1 MLKIN
6 IKSVF
11 FICCIFISINM
22 QAQGIN
28 FQGVARSGNGVI
40 LASQKI
46 SLRLSIIA
54 SNSTGNTEYVESRI
68 INTNAQGIF
77 SIIIGD
83 TGTISTTGNFNG
95 INWKLGPKFLKVE
108 MDPNAGTNFINMGTT
123 QLQNVPYSFYTYGI
137 DASNISG
144 IVPIKSGGTGV
155 SSIAELKTSL
165 NIDKI
170 DNISDLNKPISN
182 AVQTNLNLKLDKSDT
197 TSLISK
203 IDVKLNKSD
212 TNFLSNRINLKLDK
226 SDTTSLFSK
235 IDVKLNKSDTNY
247 ISNRINLKLDKSD
260 TTSLIS
266 KIDVKLNKSDTNY
279 ISNRINLKL
288 NKPDTSDL
296 IINQITAG
304 KGNSKI
310 VSNTVFG
317 IDALKINTTGYG
329 NIAIGE
335 YTLSK
340 NTTGYNNTVVGSY
353 AQNSNTSGSNNV
365 AVGKSSLRNN
375 TTGNNNTSV
384 GSISLEKNTTGNEN
398 SAFGE
403 NSLNLNTTGNNNTG
417 LGANTLTQNS
427 SGSENVAVGSSSLTN
442 NTIGNGNI
450 SIGRLSL
457 TENTIGSINTAL
469 GYLSLKNNTTG
480 NTNTAIG
487 ANALEFNKTGN
498 ENIAIGYQ
506 ALNNNV
512 GNYGSIAI
520 GKNAMY
526 YSDNTTNGTQ
536 TYNVAVGHESLKG
549 SDAPANNTGKN
560 NTAIGSLTLYSNS
573 SGSHNTSIGTEAMF
587 FNTTGI
593 ANIALG
599 SGAFYKN
606 TTGRYNV
613 AVGYNSLRSSLNSD
627 GNTAIGNNSLN
638 ANTTGAD
645 NVSIGSNS
653 SQLNTSGNGNIS
665 IGSYALQKNITGTNN
680 IAIGYNA
687 DVATSG
693 LTNAIAIGYNSK
705 NSNSNTIVLGN
716 SQITSLTTSGKITTG
731 TITLPNTDG
740 TSGQVLA
747 TNGSGIV
754 GWTTPATSSNSN
766 STNLTGI
773 IIFGKNIS
781 GVNEVWKSNFDGS
794 SQSKINIA
802 GLPAN
807 YEIPSDSYRISADG
821 QTIFFLLYTPTGG
834 QHIYKCNI
842 DGSGLS
848 KIINDVDEIASV
860 SGFYS
865 PNTTHYVGESF
876 GGGIIF
882 SLYKGSDGLEHGL
895 IVALTEKAS
904 TKWQNTGALVNATRS
919 EDGGFNTALM
929 TNSPAANYIT
939 SLGAGWYLPSIDELT
954 LLYNN
959 RYNVQKALRAGSYSL
974 LSNTGVY
981 WSSTEFDNYNAYGFT
996 FGGAGN
1002 GGSSYP
1008 DDKTNPFTVRGVRAF

>member
-1 MLKIN
+1 MFKIN
-6 IKSVF
+6 VKSAF
-11 FICCIFISINM
+11 FICCIFISINT

-28 FQGVARSGNGVI
+28 FQGVARSANGVI

-46 SLRLSIIA
+46 SLKLSIIA
-54 SNSTGNTEYVESRI
+54 SSSTGNTEYVESRI
-68 INTNAQGIF
+68 VNTNAQGIF

-83 TGTISTTGNFNG
+83 TGTISTTGNFTG
-95 INWKLGPKFLKVE
+95 INWKQGPKFLKVE

-197 TSLISK
+197 TSL
-203 IDVKLNKSD
+203 
-212 TNFLSNRINLKLDK
+212 
-226 SDTTSLFSK
+226 FSK
-235 IDVKLNKSDTNY
+235 IDVKLNKADTNF
-247 ISNRINLKLDKSD
+247 L
-260 TTSLIS
+260 
-266 KIDVKLNKSDTNY
+266 
-279 ISNRINLKL
+279 SNRINLKL

-296 IINQITAG
+296 IINQITTG
-304 KGNSKI
+304 KGNNKI
-310 VSNTVFG
+310 ISNTVFG
-317 IDALKINTTGYG
+317 IDALKLNTTGYG
-329 NIAIGE
+329 NVALGE

-340 NTTGYNNTVVGSY
+340 NTTGYNNTVVGSF
-353 AQNSNTSGSNNV
+353 ANNSNTSGSNNV

-384 GSISLEKNTTGNEN
+384 GSISLEKNTTGNDN

-403 NSLNLNTTGNNNTG
+403 NSLNLNTIGNNNTA
-417 LGANTLTQNS
+417 LGANTLSQNL
-427 SGSENVAVGSSSLTN
+427 SGTENVAVGSMSL
-442 NTIGNGNI
+442 
-450 SIGRLSL
+450 
-457 TENTIGSINTAL
+457 
-469 GYLSLKNNTTG
+469 
-480 NTNTAIG
+480 
-487 ANALEFNKTGN
+487 AN
-498 ENIAIGYQ
+498 
-506 ALNNNV
+506 
-512 GNYGSIAI
+512 
-520 GKNAMY
+520 
-526 YSDNTTNGTQ
+526 
-536 TYNVAVGHESLKG
+536 
-549 SDAPANNTGKN
+549 
-560 NTAIGSLTLYSNS
+560 
-573 SGSHNTSIGTEAMF
+573 
-587 FNTTGI
+587 
-593 ANIALG
+593 
-599 SGAFYKN
+599 N

-613 AVGYNSLRSSLNSD
+613 GVGYNSLRSSLNSD

-653 SQLNTSGNGNIS
+653 SLVNTSGNGNIS

-687 DVATSG
+687 DVATSA

-716 SQITSLTTSGKITTG
+716 SQITSLITSGKITTG
-731 TITLPNTDG
+731 AITLPNTDG

-766 STNLTGI
+766 STDLTGI
-773 IIFGKNIS
+773 IIFEKNTIN
-781 GVNEVWKSNFDGS
+781 GNEIWKSNFDGT
-794 SQSKINIA
+794 SQSKINIV
-802 GLPAN
+802 GLPTN
-807 YEIPSDSYRISADG
+807 YEIAGGSQRISADG
-821 QTIFFLLYTPTGG
+821 KILYFLLYTPTGG

-842 DGSGLS
+842 DGSGLT
-848 KIINDVDEIASV
+848 KIVNDVDEIASV

-876 GGGIIF
+876 LGGIIF

-895 IVALTEKAS
+895 IVALTEQAS

-929 TNSPAANYIT
+929 TNSPAANYIK

-981 WSSTEFDNYNAYGFT
+981 WSSTEFDNSSAYGFT

>member
-1 MLKIN
+1 MFKIN
-6 IKSVF
+6 VKSAF
-11 FICCIFISINM
+11 FICCIFISINT

-28 FQGVARSGNGVI
+28 FQGVARSANGVI

-46 SLRLSIIA
+46 SLKLSIIA
-54 SNSTGNTEYVESRI
+54 SSSTGNTEYVESRI
-68 INTNAQGIF
+68 VNTNAQGIF

-83 TGTISTTGNFNG
+83 TGTISTTGNFTG
-95 INWKLGPKFLKVE
+95 INWKQGPKFLKVE

-197 TSLISK
+197 TSLFSK
-203 IDVKLNKSD
+203 IDIKLNKSD
-212 TNFLSNRINLKLDK
+212 TNFL
-226 SDTTSLFSK
+226 
-235 IDVKLNKSDTNY
+235 
-247 ISNRINLKLDKSD
+247 
-260 TTSLIS
+260 
-266 KIDVKLNKSDTNY
+266 
-279 ISNRINLKL
+279 SNRINLKL

-304 KGNSKI
+304 KGNNKI
-310 VSNTVFG
+310 ISNTVFG
-317 IDALKINTTGYG
+317 IDALKLNTTGYG
-329 NIAIGE
+329 NVGLGE

-340 NTTGYNNTVVGSY
+340 NTTGYNNTVVGSF
-353 AQNSNTSGSNNV
+353 ANNSNTSGSNNV

-384 GSISLEKNTTGNEN
+384 GSISLEKNTTGNDN

-403 NSLNLNTTGNNNTG
+403 NSLNLNTIGNNNTA
-417 LGANTLTQNS
+417 LGANTLSQNL
-427 SGSENVAVGSSSLTN
+427 SGTENVAVGSMSL
-442 NTIGNGNI
+442 
-450 SIGRLSL
+450 
-457 TENTIGSINTAL
+457 
-469 GYLSLKNNTTG
+469 
-480 NTNTAIG
+480 
-487 ANALEFNKTGN
+487 AN
-498 ENIAIGYQ
+498 
-506 ALNNNV
+506 
-512 GNYGSIAI
+512 
-520 GKNAMY
+520 
-526 YSDNTTNGTQ
+526 
-536 TYNVAVGHESLKG
+536 
-549 SDAPANNTGKN
+549 
-560 NTAIGSLTLYSNS
+560 
-573 SGSHNTSIGTEAMF
+573 
-587 FNTTGI
+587 
-593 ANIALG
+593 
-599 SGAFYKN
+599 N

-613 AVGYNSLRSSLNSD
+613 GVGYNSLRSSLNSD

-653 SQLNTSGNGNIS
+653 SLVNTSGNGNIS

-687 DVATSG
+687 DVATSA

-716 SQITSLTTSGKITTG
+716 SQITSLITSGKITTG
-731 TITLPNTDG
+731 AITLPNTDG

-766 STNLTGI
+766 STDLTGI
-773 IIFGKNIS
+773 IVFEKNTIN
-781 GVNEVWKSNFDGS
+781 GNEIWKSNFDGT
-794 SQSKINIA
+794 SQSKINIV
-802 GLPAN
+802 GLPTN
-807 YEIPSDSYRISADG
+807 YEIAGGSQRISADG
-821 QTIFFLLYTPTGG
+821 KILYFLLYTPTGG
-834 QHIYKCNI
+834 QHIYKCKI
-842 DGSGLS
+842 DGSGLT
-848 KIINDVDEIASV
+848 KIVNDVDEIASV

-876 GGGIIF
+876 VGGIIF

-895 IVALTEKAS
+895 IVALTEQAN

-981 WSSTEFDNYNAYGFT
+981 WSSTEFDNSSAYGFT

-1008 DDKTNPFTVRGVRAF
+1008 DDKTNSFTVRGVRAF

>member
-1 MLKIN
+1 MFKIN
-6 IKSVF
+6 VKSAF
-11 FICCIFISINM
+11 FICCIFISINT

-28 FQGVARSGNGVI
+28 FQGVARSANGVI

-46 SLRLSIIA
+46 SLKLSIIA
-54 SNSTGNTEYVESRI
+54 SSSTGNTEYVESRI

-83 TGTISTTGNFNG
+83 TGAISTTGNFTG
-95 INWKLGPKFLKVE
+95 INWKQGPKFLKVE

-197 TSLISK
+197 TSLFSK

-235 IDVKLNKSDTNY
+235 IDVKLNKSDTNFLSNRINLKLDKY
-247 ISNRINLKLDKSD
+247 DTTSLFSKIDLKLNKSDTNFLSNRINLKLDKSD
-260 TTSLIS
+260 TTSLFS
-266 KIDVKLNKSDTNY
+266 KIDVKLNKSDTNFL
-279 ISNRINLKL
+279 SNRINQKL

-304 KGNSKI
+304 KGNNKI
-310 VSNTVFG
+310 ISNTVFG
-317 IDALKINTTGYG
+317 IDALKLNTTGYG
-329 NIAIGE
+329 NVAIGE

-384 GSISLEKNTTGNEN
+384 GSISLEKNTTGNDN

-403 NSLNLNTTGNNNTG
+403 NALNLNTIGNNNTA
-417 LGANTLTQNS
+417 LGANTLSQNL
-427 SGSENVAVGSSSLTN
+427 SGTENVAVGSMSL
-442 NTIGNGNI
+442 
-450 SIGRLSL
+450 
-457 TENTIGSINTAL
+457 
-469 GYLSLKNNTTG
+469 
-480 NTNTAIG
+480 
-487 ANALEFNKTGN
+487 AN
-498 ENIAIGYQ
+498 
-506 ALNNNV
+506 
-512 GNYGSIAI
+512 
-520 GKNAMY
+520 
-526 YSDNTTNGTQ
+526 
-536 TYNVAVGHESLKG
+536 
-549 SDAPANNTGKN
+549 
-560 NTAIGSLTLYSNS
+560 
-573 SGSHNTSIGTEAMF
+573 
-587 FNTTGI
+587 
-593 ANIALG
+593 
-599 SGAFYKN
+599 N

-613 AVGYNSLRSSLNSD
+613 GVGYNSLRSSLNSD

-653 SQLNTSGNGNIS
+653 SLLNTSGNGNIS
-665 IGSYALQKNITGTNN
+665 IGSYALQKNITGINN

-687 DVATSG
+687 DVATSA

-716 SQITSLTTSGKITTG
+716 SQITSLITSGKITTG
-731 TITLPNTDG
+731 AITLPNTDG

-766 STNLTGI
+766 STDLTGI
-773 IIFGKNIS
+773 IVFEKNTIN
-781 GVNEVWKSNFDGS
+781 GNEIWKSNFDGT
-794 SQSKINIA
+794 SQSKINIV
-802 GLPAN
+802 GLPTN
-807 YEIPSDSYRISADG
+807 YEIAGGSQRISADG
-821 QTIFFLLYTPTGG
+821 KILYFLLYTPTGG

-842 DGSGLS
+842 DGSGLT
-848 KIINDVDEIASV
+848 KIVNDVDEFSSL
-860 SGFYS
+860 SGIYT
-865 PNTTHYVGESF
+865 PVTTTSAHYIGELY
-876 GGGIIF
+876 GGGIIV
-882 SLYKGSDGLEHGL
+882 SVWKKDGIEHGL
-895 IVALTEKAS
+895 IAS
-904 TKWQNTGALVNATRS
+904 LSDLNSGNKISWSNINTNLIGANAQS
-919 EDGGFNTALM
+919 INNGQSN
-929 TNSPAANYIT
+929 TNSIITQSGHTASAAKLCDIYSNGGY
-939 SLGAGWYLPSIDELT
+939 SDWYLPSLWELKECFAST
-954 LLYNN
+954 FIVNEILGNAN
-959 RYNVQKALRAGSYSL
+959 GFKPQE
-974 LSNTGVY
+974 Y
-981 WSSTEFDNYNAYGFT
+981 WSSTEGELGGEAWGFDFKLAITTYSNTSKSNQF
-996 FGGAGN
+996 
-1002 GGSSYP
+1002 
-1008 DDKTNPFTVRGVRAF
+1008 KVRAVRKF

>member
-46 SLRLSIIA
+46 SLKLSIIA

-155 SSIAELKTSL
+155 SSIAELKTTL

-170 DNISDLNKPISN
+170 DNIPDLNKPISN

-197 TSLISK
+197 TSLFSK
-203 IDVKLNKSD
+203 IHVKLNKSD

-235 IDVKLNKSDTNY
+235 IDVKLNKSDTNFL
-247 ISNRINLKLDKSD
+247 SNRINLKL
-260 TTSLIS
+260 
-266 KIDVKLNKSDTNY
+266 NKSDTNFL
-279 ISNRINLKL
+279 SNRINLKL

-310 VSNTVFG
+310 ISNTVFG

-340 NTTGYNNTVVGSY
+340 NTTGYDNTVVGSY

-536 TYNVAVGHESLKG
+536 TYNVAVGYESLKG
-549 SDAPANNTGKN
+549 SDVSANNTGKN

-573 SGSHNTSIGTEAMF
+573 SGSHNTAIGTEAMF

-613 AVGYNSLRSSLNSD
+613 AVGFNSLKNNLSSD

-653 SQLNTSGNGNIS
+653 SLLNTSGNGNIS

-895 IVALTEKAS
+895 IVALTEQAS

-929 TNSPAANYIT
+929 TNSPAANYIK

-981 WSSTEFDNYNAYGFT
+981 WSSTEFENYSAYGFT

>member
-1 MLKIN
+1 MFKIN
-6 IKSVF
+6 VKSAF
-11 FICCIFISINM
+11 FICCIFISINT

-28 FQGVARSGNGVI
+28 FQGVARSANGVI

-46 SLRLSIIA
+46 SLKLSIIA
-54 SNSTGNTEYVESRI
+54 SSSTGNTEYVESRI

-83 TGTISTTGNFNG
+83 TGAISTTGNFTG
-95 INWKLGPKFLKVE
+95 INWKQGPKFLKVE

-197 TSLISK
+197 TSLFSK
-203 IDVKLNKSD
+203 IDVKLNKAD

-235 IDVKLNKSDTNY
+235 IDVKLNKSDTNF
-247 ISNRINLKLDKSD
+247 L
-260 TTSLIS
+260 
-266 KIDVKLNKSDTNY
+266 
-279 ISNRINLKL
+279 SNRINLKL

-310 VSNTVFG
+310 ISNTVFG

-384 GSISLEKNTTGNEN
+384 GSISLEKNTTGNDN

-403 NSLNLNTTGNNNTG
+403 NSLNLNTIGNNNTA
-417 LGANTLTQNS
+417 LGANTLSQNL
-427 SGSENVAVGSSSLTN
+427 SGTENVAVGSMSL
-442 NTIGNGNI
+442 
-450 SIGRLSL
+450 
-457 TENTIGSINTAL
+457 
-469 GYLSLKNNTTG
+469 
-480 NTNTAIG
+480 
-487 ANALEFNKTGN
+487 AN
-498 ENIAIGYQ
+498 
-506 ALNNNV
+506 
-512 GNYGSIAI
+512 
-520 GKNAMY
+520 
-526 YSDNTTNGTQ
+526 
-536 TYNVAVGHESLKG
+536 
-549 SDAPANNTGKN
+549 
-560 NTAIGSLTLYSNS
+560 
-573 SGSHNTSIGTEAMF
+573 
-587 FNTTGI
+587 
-593 ANIALG
+593 
-599 SGAFYKN
+599 N

-613 AVGYNSLRSSLNSD
+613 GVGYNSLRSSLNSD

-653 SQLNTSGNGNIS
+653 SLVNTSGNGNIS

-687 DVATSG
+687 DVATSA

-716 SQITSLTTSGKITTG
+716 SQITSLITSGKITTG
-731 TITLPNTDG
+731 AITLPNTDG

-766 STNLTGI
+766 STDLTGI
-773 IIFGKNIS
+773 IVFEKNTIN
-781 GVNEVWKSNFDGS
+781 GNEIWKSNFDGT
-794 SQSKINIA
+794 SQSKINIV
-802 GLPAN
+802 GLPTN
-807 YEIPSDSYRISADG
+807 YEIAGGSQRISADG
-821 QTIFFLLYTPTGG
+821 KILYFLLYTPTGG

-842 DGSGLS
+842 DGSGLT
-848 KIINDVDEIASV
+848 KIVNDVDEFSSL
-860 SGFYS
+860 SGIYTPVTS
-865 PNTTHYVGESF
+865 TSAHYIGELY
-876 GGGIIF
+876 GGGIIV
-882 SLYKGSDGLEHGL
+882 SVWKKDGIEHGL
-895 IVALTEKAS
+895 IAS
-904 TKWQNTGALVNATRS
+904 LSDLNSGNKISWSNINTNLIGVNAQSINNGQTNTNAIITQS
-919 EDGGFNTALM
+919 GHTASAAKFCDIYSNGGY
-929 TNSPAANYIT
+929 SD
-939 SLGAGWYLPSIDELT
+939 WYLPSLWELKECFAST
-954 LLYNN
+954 FIVNEIL
-959 RYNVQKALRAGSYSL
+959 G
-974 LSNTGVY
+974 NTNGFKPQEY
-981 WSSTEFDNYNAYGFT
+981 WSSTEGELGGEAWGFDFKLAITTYSNTSKSNQF
-996 FGGAGN
+996 
-1002 GGSSYP
+1002 
-1008 DDKTNPFTVRGVRAF
+1008 KVRAVRKF

>member
-1 MLKIN
+1 MFKIN
-6 IKSVF
+6 VKSAF
-11 FICCIFISINM
+11 FICCIFISINT

-28 FQGVARSGNGVI
+28 FQGVARSANGVI

-46 SLRLSIIA
+46 SLKLSIIA
-54 SNSTGNTEYVESRI
+54 SSSTGNTEYVESRI

-83 TGTISTTGNFNG
+83 TGAISTTGNFTG
-95 INWKLGPKFLKVE
+95 INWKQGPKFLKVE

-197 TSLISK
+197 TSLFSK

-235 IDVKLNKSDTNY
+235 IDVKLNKSDTNF
-247 ISNRINLKLDKSD
+247 L
-260 TTSLIS
+260 
-266 KIDVKLNKSDTNY
+266 
-279 ISNRINLKL
+279 SNRINLKL

-304 KGNSKI
+304 KGNNKI
-310 VSNTVFG
+310 ISNTVFG
-317 IDALKINTTGYG
+317 IDALKLNTTGYG
-329 NIAIGE
+329 NVGLGE

-340 NTTGYNNTVVGSY
+340 NTTGYNNTVVGSF
-353 AQNSNTSGSNNV
+353 ANNSNTSGSNNV

-384 GSISLEKNTTGNEN
+384 GSISLEKNTTGNDN

-403 NSLNLNTTGNNNTG
+403 NSLNLNTIGNNNTA
-417 LGANTLTQNS
+417 LGANTLSQNL
-427 SGSENVAVGSSSLTN
+427 SGTENVAVGSMSL
-442 NTIGNGNI
+442 
-450 SIGRLSL
+450 
-457 TENTIGSINTAL
+457 
-469 GYLSLKNNTTG
+469 
-480 NTNTAIG
+480 
-487 ANALEFNKTGN
+487 AN
-498 ENIAIGYQ
+498 
-506 ALNNNV
+506 
-512 GNYGSIAI
+512 
-520 GKNAMY
+520 
-526 YSDNTTNGTQ
+526 
-536 TYNVAVGHESLKG
+536 
-549 SDAPANNTGKN
+549 
-560 NTAIGSLTLYSNS
+560 
-573 SGSHNTSIGTEAMF
+573 
-587 FNTTGI
+587 
-593 ANIALG
+593 
-599 SGAFYKN
+599 N

-613 AVGYNSLRSSLNSD
+613 GVGYNSLRSSLNSD

-653 SQLNTSGNGNIS
+653 SLVNTSGNGNIS

-687 DVATSG
+687 DVATSA

-716 SQITSLTTSGKITTG
+716 SQITSLITSGKITTG
-731 TITLPNTDG
+731 AITLPNTDG

-766 STNLTGI
+766 STDLTGI
-773 IIFGKNIS
+773 IVFEKNTIN
-781 GVNEVWKSNFDGS
+781 GNEIWKSNYDGT
-794 SQSKINIA
+794 SQSKINIV
-802 GLPAN
+802 GLPTN
-807 YEIPSDSYRISADG
+807 YEIAGGSQRISADG
-821 QTIFFLLYTPTGG
+821 KILYFLLYTPTGG

-842 DGSGLS
+842 DGSGLT
-848 KIINDVDEIASV
+848 KIVNDVDEIASV

-876 GGGIIF
+876 VGGIIF

-895 IVALTEKAS
+895 IVALTEQAS

-929 TNSPAANYIT
+929 TNSPAANYIK

-981 WSSTEFDNYNAYGFT
+981 WSSTEFDNSSAYGFT